1 MDLDKYHKIFLQES
15 GKYLEQID
23 QLLIQVD
30 NHPSDTGL
38 WSELHGK
45 VHSIKGMARAVS
57 KTSIAQ
63 LSHEMENWCLAF
75 QNNTATAGTSAIQ
88 TMFDGAGMLKSL
100 VDQTDEMDSG
110 EIQERYRRIIERLSQ
125 GPPTDAAAEW
135 QTAAS
140 VEPDAVRVDPIDQ
153 VRIPYE
159 QIEELLGYSREI
171 LMLQTTLPPIPMEFA
186 GVKGW
191 IDHYMSMIKGLYF
204 RLAQLRLMSI
214 EDFAAIFSATIHQ
227 QARSLGKRV
236 SLEVTGGNIRADIAL
251 LERLRE
257 PLIHI
262 IRNSIAHGIEMPE
275 ERMRL
280 GKPEKGSIVL
290 EAESDKES
298 LIIRVHDDG
307 SGIDRDA
314 IFQHLQNKM
323 RMRAEEIVDLAD
335 SEFYNSIL
343 SNEFSSS
350 KTVSEMSGRGIG
362 MNVVA
367 QAVEYLSGKLS
378 IASVP
383 QKGATFTIQ
392 LPVSL
397 SVIYAVVFKV
407 GLFLLAVPTSALESV
422 AHQAEKTRDLPEFCL
437 NLRELFG
444 VDQPPDEPMHILNLR
459 PGSRKLINQPETS
472 IQSEDISWS
481 LAVDRIIGNRPIM
494 IVHVSELIAKTHI
507 YSGIGIMENG
517 DISPLL
523 DIPAL
528 FEALPK
534 SPIGIR
540 GPVQGFIA

>member
-1 MDLDKYHKIFLQES
+1 MDQEKYRKIFIQET
-15 GKYLEQID
+15 GKYLDQIG

-30 NHPSDTGL
+30 NHPCDTGL
-38 WSELHGK
+38 WSDLHGK
-45 VHSIKGMARAVS
+45 MHSIKGMARAMS
-57 KTSIAQ
+57 KTNIAN
-63 LSHEMENWCLAF
+63 LSHAMENWCLAF
-75 QNNTATAGTSAIQ
+75 QNNAATAVPSAIQ
-88 TMFDGAGMLKSL
+88 TMFDGVGILKSL
-100 VDQTDEMDSG
+100 VHQKNEFDSG
-110 EIQERYRRIIERLSQ
+110 EFQEQYRRIMERLSQ
-125 GPPTDAAAEW
+125 YPPTNAAQVLQTTAE
-135 QTAAS
+135 T
-140 VEPDAVRVDPIDQ
+140 EPDAVRVDPIDQ
-153 VRIPYE
+153 VRIPYA

-171 LMLQTTLPPIPMEFA
+171 LMLETTLPPIPVEFA
-186 GVKGW
+186 SVKGW
-191 IDHYMSMIKGLYF
+191 VDHYMSMIKGLYF

-214 EDFAAIFSATIHQ
+214 EDFAAIYSSTIHQ
-227 QARSLGKRV
+227 QARSLGKRI

-275 ERMRL
+275 ERLRL
-280 GKPEKGSIVL
+280 GKPEKGRIVL

-314 IFQHLQNKM
+314 IIRHLQNKCQM
-323 RMRAEEIVDLAD
+323 SSEEIANMT
-335 SEFYNSIL
+335 EKIFYDTIL
-343 SNEFSSS
+343 STEFSSS

-407 GLFLLAVPTSALESV
+407 GPFLLAIPTSALESV
-422 AHQAEKTRDLPEFCL
+422 AHQAEKTSVLPEFCL
-437 NLRELFG
+437 NLRKLFC
-444 VDQPPDEPMHILNLR
+444 VNQPLDEPMHILNLR
-459 PGSRKLINQPETS
+459 SGSHRSKTPPKTSVQP
-472 IQSEDISWS
+472 EDISWS
-481 LAVDRIIGNRPIM
+481 LAVDSIIGNRPIM
-494 IVHVSELIAKTHI
+494 IVHVSELIAKTRI

-517 DISPLL
+517 GISPLL

-528 FEALPK
+528 FEILLK
-534 SPIGIR
+534 R
-540 GPVQGFIA
+540 

>member
-1 MDLDKYHKIFLQES
+1 MDLEKYRKIFTQES

-38 WSELHGK
+38 WSDLHGK
-45 VHSIKGMARAVS
+45 MHSIKGMARAMS
-57 KTSIAQ
+57 KTNIAQ
-63 LSHEMENWCLAF
+63 LSHAMESWCLAF
-75 QNNTATAGTSAIQ
+75 QNNAATAGPSEIQ

-110 EIQERYRRIIERLSQ
+110 ELQERYRRIMERLSQ
-125 GPPTDAAAEW
+125 DPSTNAAAVL
-135 QTAAS
+135 QKTAA
-140 VEPDAVRVDPIDQ
+140 VEPGAVRMDPIDK
-153 VRIPYE
+153 VRIPYA

-171 LMLQTTLPPIPMEFA
+171 LMLETTLPPIPKEYA
-186 GVKGW
+186 SVKGW
-191 IDHYMSMIKGLYF
+191 IDHYMAMIKGLYF

-214 EDFAAIFSATIHQ
+214 EDFVAIYSSTIHQ

-275 ERMRL
+275 ERLRL
-280 GKPEKGSIVL
+280 GKPEKGRIVL

-314 IFQHLQNKM
+314 IIQHLQLKC
-323 RMRAEEIVDLAD
+323 RMSPEEIVDMT
-335 SEFYNSIL
+335 EKIFYDTIL

-362 MNVVA
+362 MTVVA
-367 QAVEYLSGKLS
+367 QAIEYLSGTLS

-383 QKGATFTIQ
+383 QKGATFTIR

-407 GLFLLAVPTSALESV
+407 GPFLLAIPTSALESV
-422 AHQAEKTRDLPEFCL
+422 AYQTEKTCALPKSCL
-437 NLRELFG
+437 NLRELLS
-444 VDQPPDEPMHILNLR
+444 VNQPLDEPMHILNLR
-459 PGSRKLINQPETS
+459 SGSHKIKTQPKTS
-472 IQSEDISWS
+472 VQSEDISWS
-481 LAVDRIIGNRPIM
+481 LAVESIIGNRPIM
-494 IVHVSELIAKTHI
+494 IVHVSELIAKTRI

-528 FEALPK
+528 FETLFK
-534 SPIGIR
+534 L
-540 GPVQGFIA
+540 

>member
-1 MDLDKYHKIFLQES
+1 MDLEKYRKIFTQES

-30 NHPSDTGL
+30 NHPSDTEL
-38 WSELHGK
+38 WSDLHGK
-45 VHSIKGMARAVS
+45 MHSIKGMARAMS
-57 KTSIAQ
+57 KTNIAQ
-63 LSHEMENWCLAF
+63 LSHAMESWCLAF
-75 QNNTATAGTSAIQ
+75 QNNAATAGPSEIQ

-110 EIQERYRRIIERLSQ
+110 ELLERYRRIMERLSQ
-125 GPPTDAAAEW
+125 DPSTN
-135 QTAAS
+135 AAS
-140 VEPDAVRVDPIDQ
+140 VLQKTAAVEPGAVRMDPIDQ
-153 VRIPYE
+153 VRIPYA

-171 LMLQTTLPPIPMEFA
+171 LMLETTLPPIPAEYA
-186 GVKGW
+186 SVKGW

-204 RLAQLRLMSI
+204 RLAHLRLMSI
-214 EDFAAIFSATIHQ
+214 EDFAAIYSSTIHQ
-227 QARSLGKRV
+227 QARSLGKHV

-275 ERMRL
+275 ERLRL
-280 GKPEKGSIVL
+280 DKPEKGRIVL

-314 IFQHLQNKM
+314 IIEHLQKKW
-323 RMRAEEIVDLAD
+323 RMSAEEIVDMT
-335 SEFYNSIL
+335 EKIFYDTIL

-362 MNVVA
+362 MTVVA
-367 QAVEYLSGKLS
+367 QAIEYLSGTLS

-383 QKGATFTIQ
+383 QKGATFTIR

-407 GLFLLAVPTSALESV
+407 GPFLLAIPTSALKSV
-422 AHQAEKTRDLPEFCL
+422 AHQTEKTCALPKSCL
-437 NLRELFG
+437 NLRELLS
-444 VDQPPDEPMHILNLR
+444 VNQPLDEPMHILNLR
-459 PGSRKLINQPETS
+459 SGSHKIKTQPKTS
-472 IQSEDISWS
+472 VQIEDISWS
-481 LAVDRIIGNRPIM
+481 LAVDSIIGNRPIM
-494 IVHVSELIAKTHI
+494 ILHISELIAKTRI

-528 FEALPK
+528 FETLFK
-534 SPIGIR
+534 L
-540 GPVQGFIA
+540 